1 MDTFYCTIYLVEQE
15 IKPVYVFDGK
25 PPNLKA
31 GELAKKKRDEA
42 QKLLQA
48 AEEDEN
54 MEARDKFSRRLIK
67 VTKTHADEAKQCFN

>member
-1 MDTFYCTIYLVEQE
+1 MFGNVIEYLNVFLLMDTFCCTIYLVEQE
-15 IKPVYVFDGK
+15 VKPVYVFDGK

-48 AEEDEN
+48 AKEDG
-54 MEARDKFSRRLIK
+54 DG
-67 VTKTHADEAKQCFN
+67 KT

>member
-1 MDTFYCTIYLVEQE
+1 MFFLLMDTFCCTIYLVEQE
-15 IKPVYVFDGK
+15 VKPVYVFDGK

-48 AEEDEN
+48 AEEDGN
-54 MEARDKFSRRLIK
+54 G
-67 VTKTHADEAKQCFN
+67 KT